1 MATTTPPRS
10 PDAGRLGA
18 EEPAEAGTLTI
29 LEHLQELRRR
39 MMYCAAALVVGLVIG
54 AIFYKPVMEWMAAPA
69 EDRLTDFELIFTEP
83 LELWTTIFR
92 VVLLVGIAIA
102 MPIFVWQLLAFV
114 GPGLT
119 RNEKKWAYPIV
130 LGASLMFVAGCAFAY
145 YVELPPAINFL
156 YSGGDIATAN
166 IKVSSHVN
174 FVTRIM
180 FVTGLVFETPFIV
193 MGLAKIGLVHS
204 KKLLSWWRFAIVG
217 AFIVS
222 AIVTPS
228 IDPITQT
235 LVAGPMI
242 VLYFVGIL
250 MAKLVEQTPIIPR
263 T

>member
-1 MATTTPPRS
+1 MAVTTATP
-10 PDAGRLGA
+10 DEA
-18 EEPAEAGTLTI
+18 ESGNLTI
-29 LEHLQELRRR
+29 LEHLQEARKR
-39 MMYCAAALVVGLVIG
+39 MIYCGIAIGLGLIVG
-54 AIFYKPVMEWMAAPA
+54 AFTFRPVLEWMAAPA
-69 EDRLTDFELIFTEP
+69 EGRVEDFELIFTEP

-92 VVLLVGIAIA
+92 VILLIAITVA
-102 MPIFVWQLLAFV
+102 MPVILWQAMAFV

-119 RNEKKWAYPIV
+119 RNEKKWAFPLVI
-130 LGASLMFVAGCAFAY
+130 GASLMFVAGCAFAY
-145 YVELPPAINFL
+145 YVELPPALNFL

-180 FVTGLVFETPFIV
+180 FVTGLVFETPFVV
-193 MGLAKIGLVHS
+193 MGLAKIGLVTS

-217 AFIVS
+217 AFIIS

-235 LVAGPMI
+235 LVALPMI
-242 VLYFVGIL
+242 VLFFVGIF

-263 T
+263 R